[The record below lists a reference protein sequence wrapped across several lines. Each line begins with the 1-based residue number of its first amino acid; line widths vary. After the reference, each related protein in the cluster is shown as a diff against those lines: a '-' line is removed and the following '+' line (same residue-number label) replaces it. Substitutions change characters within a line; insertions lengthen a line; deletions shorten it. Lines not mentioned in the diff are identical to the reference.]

1 MEWTSKL
8 YNLVVSEEANRDIDA
23 YIDYIIY
30 ECDAFMTAKK
40 HYDGLIALLEK
51 IQKNP
56 TFFSIR
62 TSASLLQYGNSVR
75 RANYKKMAIIYT
87 VNGFTID
94 VHRVV
99 AASMI
104 VD

>member
-1 MEWTSKL
+1 MELISEK
-8 YNLVVSEEANRDIDA
+8 YNLAVSDEAYEDIRRYIYTIRYEFDA
-23 YIDYIIY
+23 PK
-30 ECDAFMTAKK
+30 TARK
-40 HYDGLIALLEK
+40 HYDELMALLEK
-51 IQKNP
+51 IEKYP
-56 TFFSIR
+56 TLFSIR
-62 TSASLLQYGNSVR
+62 TGTSFLQYGNNAR